1 MNNILSSTNIDE
13 IVELASYENLSN
25 LAYKR
30 YGDTKLWRT
39 IADANEDYDLFDI
52 SSKGIKINVPNK
64 DKAISMFKAQFSDEI
79 SSVENTI
86 DTYIGKIGQLPH
98 QVIDWIL

>member
-1 MNNILSSTNIDE
+1 MNFLNKNSIDE
-13 IVELASYENLSN
+13 IVNLASHENLSN

-39 IADANEDYDLFDI
+39 IADANEEYDLFEI
-52 SSKGIKINVPNK
+52 NNNGIKINVPSK

-79 SSVENTI
+79 DSVENTV
-86 DTYIGKIGQLPH
+86 DVYIGKIGQLKH